1 MVLNIILYRCLQLE
15 IMNARDLVPM
25 DNNGSCDSFV
35 KAHFLP
41 TNRFLGVPPVK
52 TAVHNK
58 TRFPLYD
65 EQFTM

>member
-1 MVLNIILYRCLQLE
+1 
-15 IMNARDLVPM
+15 MNARDLVPM
-25 DNNGSCDSFV
+25 DSNGSCDSFV

-41 TNRFLGVPPVK
+41 TNRFLGVPAVK

-58 TRFPLYD
+58 TLFPLYD